1 MFFGCNNFTG
11 CFLLQT
17 LLSNPP
23 YKSKMEDPWQ
33 KAYDFAVAVAR
44 KAGAVCLVWWLTSSV
59 HTALNITLLMFKKL
73 KWAFFK
79 KNNLRWI
86 DNVPKF
92 YLIRKLGKLER
103 VKSESWQRAPLW
115 TSSPR
120 LMRGLRKSSSGLLK
134 RNSEKA
140 RTGESCIPT
149 IPYLYIYICCC
160 MWVFLTDPLLL
171 CSAVSLGRSQL
182 PKANHVSWLTN
193 LHGS

>member
-1 MFFGCNNFTG
+1 
-11 CFLLQT
+11 
-17 LLSNPP
+17 
-23 YKSKMEDPWQ
+23 MEDPWQ

-149 IPYLYIYICCC
+149 IPYLYIYLLLYVGIPHWSTAASFCSFIGEESVAKGEPCI
-160 MWVFLTDPLLL
+160 LTDKPTWIIDP
-171 CSAVSLGRSQL
+171 VDGT
-182 PKANHVSWLTN
+182 TN
-193 LHGS
+193 FVHG